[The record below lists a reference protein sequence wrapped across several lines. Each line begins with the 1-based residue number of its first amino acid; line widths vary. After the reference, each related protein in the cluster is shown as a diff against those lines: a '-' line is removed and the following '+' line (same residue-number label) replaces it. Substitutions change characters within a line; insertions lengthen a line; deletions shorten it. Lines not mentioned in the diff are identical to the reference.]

1 MCVSAAVIISSC
13 SALDSSS
20 QSEEESSSS
29 QLSRQ
34 GRFLLNGPQTLNNYK
49 LITKSDGTSALF
61 YNAAPQAYVN
71 YTDTQTEV
79 RNFEAFPP
87 CPYCVGTVDLMSQLT
102 GSKVIFCVCSNVK
115 KNNQIIPLQPF
126 WE

>member
-20 QSEEESSSS
+20 QSEEESS

-79 RNFEAFPP
+79 RNFEAFPDAP
-87 CPYCVGTVDLMSQLT
+87 TA
-102 GSKVIFCVCSNVK
+102 
-115 KNNQIIPLQPF
+115 
-126 WE
+126 